1 MSKTAVCNMCGLEFD
16 PEDGL
21 VHDKDGNGDE
31 MCYDCTM
38 KLRNAVPEELGGAP
52 AETPL
57 DEYPKHVNY
66 FTVKEAKMALSV
78 LDPIRGTV
86 GKDAELVVRT
96 SIDGLNIV
104 MADQGAASEIEVHV
118 RFDHEDIEDH
128 DTQES
133 IVCVSLDKLMSV
145 LKTFGSEKVT
155 IAAEGSE
162 VIVQSDMATWRLP
175 QIRTNGDRPKMHAY
189 SVSGETAFVPLQA
202 IKRILFADYMGE
214 VFAVTMEDTMLKMT
228 AEDGS
233 GREMLTVRAKQL
245 SGVDFP
251 VRSQFGYDIVGDVA
265 SKIHMDGEAT
275 LDMVMQD
282 KGPMEL
288 RWAQGA
294 ASIRA
299 VFAPRL

>member
-21 VHDKDGNGDE
+21 VHDNDGNGTP

-57 DEYPKHVNY
+57 DEYPASVNY
-66 FTVKEAKMALSV
+66 FTVAEAKMVLNV
-78 LDPIRGTV
+78 LDPIRGAV
-86 GKDAELVVRT
+86 GKDAELTVRT
-96 SIDGLNIV
+96 APDGLSMV
-104 MADQGAASEIEVHV
+104 MTDQGASSEIEVQV
-118 RFDHEDIEDH
+118 RFDDEHIIDH
-128 DTQES
+128 GTTEA
-133 IVCVSLDKLMSV
+133 IVCVGLDKLMTV
-145 LKTFGSEKVT
+145 IKTFGSEAVT

-162 VIVQSDMATWRLP
+162 VIVQSKMATWRLP
-175 QIRTNGDRPKMHAY
+175 QIRTNGNRPKLHAF
-189 SVSGETAFVPLQA
+189 SVNGESADVTLQA
-202 IKRILFADYMGE
+202 MKRILYADYMGE
-214 VFAVTMEDTMLKMT
+214 VFAVSMEDRMLKMT
-228 AEDGS
+228 AEDES
-233 GREMLTVRAKQL
+233 GREMLTVRAQQD
-245 SGVDFP
+245 SSVDFP
-251 VRSQFGYDIVGDVA
+251 VRSQFGYDVVGDVV
-265 SKIHMDGEAT
+265 SKIHADADKPIDLE
-275 LDMVMQD
+275 MQD